1 MPDIVDL
8 LVEDAE
14 DLVLGS
20 LLGPGWGIYLNGV
33 AVIQPATVPSSA
45 GGGLVDAA
53 FAAIASVQQIAGLLG
68 GSTFGTG
75 NNPIA
80 PSVASTI
87 QFEFDQ
93 DWSLP
98 TYPQEQGA
106 FQAYN
111 KVTLPFDVKVR
122 LACGGSVSDRQAF
135 LQAVLAM
142 ANSTALF
149 DVVTPEMTFTSCNVS
164 HVSVLPRTAKNGT
177 TLIQVDLYFQEIPV
191 SSSTTFQNT
200 AVPNIAGEN
209 PVGNVQPQTPNQYV
223 QTEFSAGN
231 WTVQ

>member
-1 MPDIVDL
+1 MPGIAL

-20 LLGPGWGIYLNGV
+20 LLAPAWGIYLNGV
-33 AVIQPATVPSSA
+33 PVIQPATVPSSGIA
-45 GGGLVDAA
+45 GLIEDA
-53 FAAIASVQQIAGLLG
+53 FAAVTAVQQIAGLLG

-75 NNPIA
+75 NNSLP

-98 TYPQEQGA
+98 TYNQEQGA

-122 LACGGSVSDRQAF
+122 LACGGSVSDRQSF

-142 ANSTALF
+142 ANSVALF
-149 DVVTPEMTFTSCNVS
+149 DIMTPEMTFSSVNVS
-164 HVSVLPRTAKNGT
+164 HVSVLPRESKRGVS
-177 TLIQVDLYFQEIPV
+177 LIQVDLFFQQIPV
-191 SSSTTFQNT
+191 ASSTTFQNT
-200 AVPNIAGEN
+200 ATPNIAGEN
-209 PVGNVQPQTPNQYV
+209 PGGNVQAQTPSQYV
-223 QTEFSAGN
+223 QSEFSAGN
-231 WTVQ
+231 FPVQ